1 MRLLKR
7 KEKLIETPL
16 SERICKCGYP
26 IAMPPRTMYEGFGY
40 KRIIREHTDTC
51 IKCGKINKI
60 NG

>member
-1 MRLLKR
+1 MGLFKR
-7 KEKLIETPL
+7 KKLIETPPN
-16 SERICKCGYP
+16 ERICECGYP

-51 IKCGKINKI
+51 VKCGKINKI

>member
-1 MRLLKR
+1 MGLFKR
-7 KEKLIETPL
+7 KKLIETPP
-16 SERICKCGYP
+16 SERICECGYP

-51 IKCGKINKI
+51 IKCSKINKI